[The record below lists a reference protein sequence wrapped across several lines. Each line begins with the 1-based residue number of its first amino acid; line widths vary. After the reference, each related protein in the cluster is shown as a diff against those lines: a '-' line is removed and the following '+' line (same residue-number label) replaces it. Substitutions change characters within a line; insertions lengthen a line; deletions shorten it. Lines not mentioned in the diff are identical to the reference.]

1 MRVLIVEDDY
11 GSRRFMQKALKEYG
25 DTDIV
30 VDGNEAVEAFKIAL
44 DENQPYD
51 LIFMDIMMPKMDG
64 HEAMKEIRAIESEMA
79 IPPFD
84 AVKIIMTT
92 VMEDPKNVIN
102 AFHKGGAE
110 AYLVKPLDIA
120 KIREEM
126 EKLGYYPRHS

>member
-1 MRVLIVEDDY
+1 MRILIVEDDY
-11 GSRRFMQKALKEYG
+11 GSRRFMQKALAEYG

-30 VDGNEAVEAFKIAL
+30 VDGKEAIDAFKIAI
-44 DENQPYD
+44 DEDNPYD
-51 LIFMDIMMPKMDG
+51 LIFMDIMMPKVDG
-64 HEAMKEIRAIESEMA
+64 HEAMKAIRDIENDMS

-126 EKLGYYPRHS
+126 EKLGYHPRQQ